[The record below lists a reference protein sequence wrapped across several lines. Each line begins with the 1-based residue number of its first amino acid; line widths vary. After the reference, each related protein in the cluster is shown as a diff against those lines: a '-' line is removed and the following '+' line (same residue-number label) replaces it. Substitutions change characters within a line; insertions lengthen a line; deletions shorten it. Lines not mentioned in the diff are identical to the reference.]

1 MVIIGEKINA
11 SIPTVKSI
19 IQNRDQERLSTLAES
34 QYKAGADFID
44 VNVGTGSGS
53 GKDEIAAMQWAV
65 ETIQQQL
72 DSPLC
77 IDSADPKVLQTGLAF
92 YRGDTCMINSTK
104 GEQKSMEKLI
114 PLAVKYQAQ
123 LVALPMDEKGI
134 PTTVEDRLKVCEK
147 IVKKSEE
154 YGLSKN
160 SLLFDPLVLPI
171 ATHNKQGL
179 ITLNTLI
186 SIKKNFPEAKT
197 IMGLSNI
204 SYGLPQ
210 RKRLNAG
217 FLSMAVYAGLDAVV
231 LNPQD
236 TELMNTLRAA
246 LALVGKDRHCRR
258 YIRTFRNKK

>member
-19 IQNRDQERLSTLAES
+19 IQNRDQEQLATLAEA

-44 VNVGTGSGS
+44 VNVGTGFGS
-53 GKDEIAAMQWAV
+53 GKDEIAAMQWV
-65 ETIQQQL
+65 VKTIQQQL
-72 DSPLC
+72 ESPLC
-77 IDSADPKVLQTGLAF
+77 IDSADPKVLQAGLE
-92 YRGDTCMINSTK
+92 YHKGDTCMINSTK
-104 GEQKSMEKLI
+104 GEQKSMETLI
-114 PLAVKYQAQ
+114 PLAVKHQAQ

-147 IVKKSEE
+147 IVKRSEE
-154 YGLSKN
+154 HGLSN
-160 SLLFDPLVLPI
+160 NNLLFDPLVLPI
-171 ATHNKQGL
+171 ATGNKQGM
-179 ITLNTLI
+179 ITLNTLS
-186 SIKKNFPEAKT
+186 SIKKNFPEVKT
-197 IMGLSNI
+197 ILGLSNI

-210 RKRLNAG
+210 RKRLNAD

-236 TELMNTLRAA
+236 TELINTLRAA

-258 YIRTFRNKK
+258 YIRACRIKK

>member
-1 MVIIGEKINA
+1 MVIIGEQINA

-19 IQNRDQERLSTLAES
+19 IQNRDQEKLSALAET

-72 DSPLC
+72 DIRLC
-77 IDSADPKVLQTGLAF
+77 IDSADAKVLRAGLE
-92 YRGDTCMINSTK
+92 YHKGDTCMINSTK
-104 GEQKSMEKLI
+104 GEQKSMETLI
-114 PLAVKYQAQ
+114 PLAVKHQAH

-134 PTTVEDRLKVCEK
+134 PSTVEDRLKVCEK
-147 IVKKSEE
+147 IVKRSEQH
-154 YGLSKN
+154 GLPN
-160 SLLFDPLVLPI
+160 NNLLFDPLVLPI
-171 ATHNKQGL
+171 ATDNKQGT
-179 ITLNTLI
+179 ITLNTL
-186 SIKKNFPEAKT
+186 SAIKKHFPLVKT

-210 RKRLNAG
+210 RKRLNAD
-217 FLSMAVYAGLDAVV
+217 FLSMAVYVGLDAVV

-236 TELMNTLRAA
+236 TELINTLRAA

-258 YIRTFRNKK
+258 YIRACRIKK

>member
-19 IQNRDQERLSTLAES
+19 IQNRDQKKLSILAET
-34 QYKAGADFID
+34 QYKAGAHFID

-65 ETIQQQL
+65 KTIQQQL

-77 IDSADPKVLQTGLAF
+77 IDSADPKVLQAGLEF
-92 YRGDTCMINSTK
+92 YKGDTCMINSTK
-104 GEQKSMEKLI
+104 GEQKSLDTLI
-114 PLAVKYQAQ
+114 PLAVKFQAH

-147 IVKKSEE
+147 IVKRSEE
-154 YGLSKN
+154 HRLSNNK
-160 SLLFDPLVLPI
+160 LLFDPLVLPI
-171 ATHNKQGL
+171 ATDNKQGM
-179 ITLNTLI
+179 ITLNTLS
-186 SIKKNFPEAKT
+186 SIKKIFPEVKT

-210 RKRLNAG
+210 RKRLNAD

-236 TELMNTLRAA
+236 AELINTLRAA

-258 YIRTFRNKK
+258 YIRAFRKKQ